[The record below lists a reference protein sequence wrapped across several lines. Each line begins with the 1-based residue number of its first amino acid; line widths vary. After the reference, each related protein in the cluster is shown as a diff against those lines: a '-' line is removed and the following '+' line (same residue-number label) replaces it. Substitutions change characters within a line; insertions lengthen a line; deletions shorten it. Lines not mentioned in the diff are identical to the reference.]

1 MTLIL
6 SQKEVAQVL
15 NMKDCMQVVESG
27 FLEFDQGT
35 AIQPLR
41 NNIHS
46 DKGISLYMPAYLGKM
61 KALACK
67 VVTVF
72 KGNPTDYKMPVILG
86 KVLLQDPNTG
96 AVICIMDGSYLTAVR
111 TGASSGVAT
120 KHLAQDKAN
129 MVAGIIGTG
138 VQAKM
143 QLAAIAEARDI
154 KKVIVYDISKVAAQE
169 FVKEINSEF
178 VMDFEIANHPDEVL
192 KADIICTVTSS
203 PVPVFDGNKIRP
215 GTHINA
221 IGSHTPE
228 TREID
233 SAIVVKSKF
242 VGDSK
247 EACFS
252 EAGDFI
258 IPLGNKEI
266 SESHF
271 YSELGEIISNKKAG
285 RVSSDEITIFKSTG
299 LAIQDAA
306 TAQLVYEKAMK
317 MGIGTEIEI

>member
-6 SQKEVAQVL
+6 SQKDVTRVL
-15 NMKDCMQVVESG
+15 NMRDCMQVVEQA
-27 FLEFDQGT
+27 FLEFKNGT

-46 DKGISLYMPAYLGKM
+46 DKGISLYMPAYLGEM

-72 KGNPTDYKMPVILG
+72 KDNPNDYKMPMILG

-96 AVICIMDGSYLTAVR
+96 EVICIMDGSYLTAVR

-120 KHLAQDKAN
+120 KYLARDKAD

-154 KKVIVYDISKVAAQE
+154 KKVIVYDISEKAAQE
-169 FVKEINSEF
+169 FIEEIRSAFNME
-178 VMDFEIANHPDEVL
+178 FEIAHHSDEVL
-192 KADIICTVTSS
+192 QADIICTVTSS
-203 PVPVFDGNKIRP
+203 SMPVIDGSKVRP
-215 GTHINA
+215 GTHING
-221 IGSHTPE
+221 IGTHTPDS
-228 TREID
+228 RELD
-233 SAIVVKSKF
+233 SAVVIKSKF

-258 IPLGNKEI
+258 IPLEEKQI
-266 SESHF
+266 SEAHF
-271 YSELGEIISNKKAG
+271 YAELGEIISAQKAG
-285 RVSSDEITIFKSTG
+285 RISSDEVTIFKSTG

-306 TAQLVYEKAMK
+306 TAQLVYEKAK
-317 MGIGTEIEI
+317 ELGVGKEIEI